1 MLPDAEGLLVKMGTI
16 ILVSLTLARFIVYE
30 YKNLRADL
38 KRKRK
43 RR

>member
-1 MLPDAEGLLVKMGTI
+1 MWSDPEGLLVKAGSF

-38 KRKRK
+38 RRK
-43 RR
+43 RRRR